1 MVNVTN
7 INHAEITIPA
17 LFIVGFVILIS
28 LVGVNEFTQAF
39 TVVELSKNVD
49 MFIENSFVTLGFVS
63 IFLYELIP
71 SAFRLLGTTGFFIGL
86 VEEGIHPLSL
96 IILASLG
103 RLLGWYILY
112 LIGKLVYR
120 VFKGKE
126 RDLAG
131 ADHFLHKYRLI
142 VFFLVPFLG
151 ALGDLVVVIA
161 GHQRIGFIR
170 MLPFLLFGNIVRY
183 TIWLYITLG
192 QLNLSDSLN

>member
-1 MVNVTN
+1 MFDVRN

-17 LFIVGFVILIS
+17 LFIVGFVILI
-28 LVGVNEFTQAF
+28 LIVGVNEFTQAF
-39 TVVELSKNVD
+39 TIVEFSKTVD
-49 MFIENSFVTLGFVS
+49 KFIENSFVKLGFVS

-71 SAFRLLGTTGFFIGL
+71 SVFRLIGTTGFFIGL
-86 VEEGIHPLSL
+86 VKEGIHPIAL

-112 LIGKLVYR
+112 LVGKLVYR

-151 ALGDLVVVIA
+151 ALGDLVVVLA

-183 TIWLYITLG
+183 TIWLYVTLG
-192 QLNLSDSLN
+192 QMSLFEGN

>member
-1 MVNVTN
+1 MVDVRN
-7 INHAEITIPA
+7 INHAEITVPA
-17 LFIVGFVILIS
+17 LFVVGFIILIS
-28 LVGVNEFTQAF
+28 VVGINEFTQAF
-39 TVVELSKNVD
+39 TLTEFAKTAD
-49 MFIENSFVTLGFVS
+49 MFIEDSFVTLGIFS

-86 VEEGIHPLSL
+86 IDEGIHPMIL
-96 IILASLG
+96 IILASAG

-126 RDLAG
+126 RDLAS

-161 GHQRIGFIR
+161 GHQRIGFARI
-170 MLPFLLFGNIVRY
+170 LPFLFFANIIRY

-192 QLNLSDSLN
+192 QLNLFEGN

>member
-1 MVNVTN
+1 MVDVRN

-17 LFIVGFVILIS
+17 LFIVGFLILIAI
-28 LVGVNEFTQAF
+28 VGINEFTQAF
-39 TVVELSKNVD
+39 TITEIAKTAD
-49 MFIENSFVTLGFVS
+49 MFVENSFVTLGIFS
-63 IFLYELIP
+63 IFLYEIIP

-86 VEEGIHPLSL
+86 INEGIHPMLL
-96 IILASLG
+96 IILASIG

-161 GHQRIGFIR
+161 GHQRIGFAR
-170 MLPFLLFGNIVRY
+170 MLPFLLFGNIIRY

-192 QLNLSDSLN
+192 QLNLFMDSN

>member
-1 MVNVTN
+1 MVDVRN
-7 INHAEITIPA
+7 INHAEITVPA
-17 LFIVGFVILIS
+17 LFVVGFVFLILV
-28 LVGVNEFTQAF
+28 VGVNEFTQAF
-39 TVVELSKNVD
+39 TITEVAKTAD
-49 MFIENSFVTLGFVS
+49 MFIENSFVKLGIFS

-86 VEEGIHPLSL
+86 INEGIHPMLL
-96 IILASLG
+96 IVLASLG

-170 MLPFLLFGNIVRY
+170 MLPFLLFGNIIRY
-183 TIWLYITLG
+183 SIWLYITLG
-192 QLNLSDSLN
+192 QLNLFE